1 MSKEEKSNVVSL
13 ADGKDYTVE
22 ELQAI
27 IDEQK
32 ARDLETVEGILKPTE
47 DSRKRVIPGVNNVW
61 EKEYDYKD
69 IDLKFKLSIRVPNAI
84 EQGRIQ
90 ARREQY
96 LRGMGAFVNDYIYGC
111 YQALATIQEVGI
123 EVPDILADEERIYNL
138 AILYDIHRDISEWLD
153 TFRY

>member
-1 MSKEEKSNVVSL
+1 MSKEEKSNVIPL
-13 ADGKDYTVE
+13 ADGRELTID
-22 ELQAI
+22 ELQAM

-32 ARDLETVEGILKPTE
+32 ARDLETVEGIVKPTE

-61 EKEYDYKD
+61 EKEYDYRD
-69 IDLKFKLSIRVPNAI
+69 MDLKFKLSIRVPNAI

-123 EVPDILADEERIYNL
+123 DVPEMLADEERIYNL
-138 AILYDIHRDISEWLD
+138 AILYDIHRDITEWLD

>member
-1 MSKEEKSNVVSL
+1 MVSL

>member
-1 MSKEEKSNVVSL
+1 MVSL

-32 ARDLETVEGILKPTE
+32 ARDLETVEGILRPTE
-47 DSRKRVIPGVNNVW
+47 DSRKRVTPGVNNVW

>member
-1 MSKEEKSNVVSL
+1 MSKEEKSNVIPL
-13 ADGKDYTVE
+13 ADGRELTID
-22 ELQAI
+22 ELQAM

-32 ARDLETVEGILKPTE
+32 VKDIETVERIAKPTE
-47 DSRKRVIPGVNNVW
+47 EAPKRVIPGVNNIW

-69 IDLKFKLSIRVPNAI
+69 LGLTFKLSIKVPNAI

-123 EVPDILADEERIYNL
+123 EVPEILADEERIYNL
-138 AILYDIHRDISEWLD
+138 AILYDIHRDITEWLD